1 MTAINHIIHYI
12 SIQILFLRVRFSSW
26 DSQLTATTSKEPIV
40 LLTNENLKTNTEYV
54 EMFNNLVSEY
64 DRRLDEQVKLA
75 KQDML
80 TELEAQIQVR
90 QHRP

>member
-1 MTAINHIIHYI
+1 MCVCVFASST
-12 SIQILFLRVRFSSW
+12 QI
-26 DSQLTATTSKEPIV
+26 TATTSKEPIL
-40 LLTNENLKTNTEYV
+40 LLTSANLKTNTEYA

-90 QHRP
+90 QIAHSPCGFI